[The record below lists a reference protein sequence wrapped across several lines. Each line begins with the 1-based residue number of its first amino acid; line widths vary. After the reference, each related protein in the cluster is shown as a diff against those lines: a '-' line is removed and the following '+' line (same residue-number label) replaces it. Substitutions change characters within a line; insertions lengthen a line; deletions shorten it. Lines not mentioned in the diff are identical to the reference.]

1 VASVQDYERG
11 ATGEGRG
18 TWRRV
23 LAYARPY
30 WGLIALVFAVTF
42 VSSSADYVRA
52 YLLKPLLD
60 DVIVPHGV
68 PGAPGDVG
76 RWARDLLGGPAE
88 EEPAAAEPAQPQAQG
103 GGSGATPSPFAGS
116 EGASIRRTFL
126 TILAAGLLAML
137 VLPVTEFVGAYAT
150 AYALGRMDL
159 DMKRD
164 ACAKLLALPL
174 GFHHTRRRG
183 DVYTRVVADA
193 GHAHGALS
201 LLFGDVVDSLIRV
214 IVGVA
219 FLVYVSW
226 KLSLMSLLMGPT
238 IFAVIYYFG
247 GRIRDSA
254 RRRQE
259 QSAEVTQRLLE
270 ILSGIKVIKAFRAE
284 GAEESAYR
292 RETRRLF
299 KRSMG
304 VVKQRLMSRSMVELL
319 NQVMTFGAL
328 LVGIAVMGLWS
339 ISIGDLVAFALLS
352 SQAYR
357 PVKKLARNWNSLME
371 AEASAERF
379 FAVMDTPVHVR
390 DARDAVAI
398 GPVSRSVA
406 MRGVWFSY
414 DGVEP
419 VLRDVSFEARAGEV
433 VALVGPTGA
442 GKTTMVDLL
451 LRFYDPDQGRIE
463 IDGVD
468 LRSITRDSLLA
479 QMAVVSQEPFLFDGS
494 IRENLRYARP
504 DATEEEV
511 RAAAVAA
518 HVDEFVR
525 DLPRGYDTEVGATG
539 VRLSGGQRQRVT
551 IGRAILKDPSI
562 LILDEA
568 TSSLDSKSEKLVQEA
583 IDALLGGSRTVFVI
597 AHRLSTIRRADRIL
611 VLEGGRITQQG
622 SHADLI
628 ARGGLYRELLELQ
641 GLAGPFA
648 SS

>member
-1 VASVQDYERG
+1 
-11 ATGEGRG
+11 
-18 TWRRV
+18 
-23 LAYARPY
+23 
-30 WGLIALVFAVTF
+30 
-42 VSSSADYVRA
+42 
-52 YLLKPLLD
+52 
-60 DVIVPHGV
+60 
-68 PGAPGDVG
+68 
-76 RWARDLLGGPAE
+76 
-88 EEPAAAEPAQPQAQG
+88 
-103 GGSGATPSPFAGS
+103 
-116 EGASIRRTFL
+116 
-126 TILAAGLLAML
+126 
-137 VLPVTEFVGAYAT
+137 
-150 AYALGRMDL
+150 
-159 DMKRD
+159 
-164 ACAKLLALPL
+164 
-174 GFHHTRRRG
+174 
-183 DVYTRVVADA
+183 
-193 GHAHGALS
+193 
-201 LLFGDVVDSLIRV
+201 
-214 IVGVA
+214 
-219 FLVYVSW
+219 
-226 KLSLMSLLMGPT
+226 
-238 IFAVIYYFG
+238 
-247 GRIRDSA
+247 
-254 RRRQE
+254 
-259 QSAEVTQRLLE
+259 
-270 ILSGIKVIKAFRAE
+270 
-284 GAEESAYR
+284 
-292 RETRRLF
+292 
-299 KRSMG
+299 
-304 VVKQRLMSRSMVELL
+304 MSRSMVELL
-319 NQVMTFGAL
+319 NQTMTFGAL
-328 LVGIAVMGLWS
+328 LVGIAVMGLWN

-442 GKTTMVDLL
+442 GKTTLADLL
-451 LRFYDPDQGRIE
+451 LRFYDPDRGRIE
-463 IDGVD
+463 IDGID

-479 QMAVVSQEPFLFDGS
+479 QMAVVTQEPFLFDGT

-504 DATEEEV
+504 DATEDEV

-525 DLPRGYDTEVGATG
+525 DLPKGYDTEVGTTG

-583 IDALLGGSRTVFVI
+583 IDSLLGGQRTVFVI

-611 VLEGGRITQQG
+611 VLEGGRITQHG
-622 SHADLI
+622 SHADLM
-628 ARGGLYRELLELQ
+628 ARGGLYRELVELQ